1 MTPITE
7 ERSSSAKDQ
16 LEKIS
21 LKAKSS
27 AQTVKEEMRS
37 VILAVEERIAVDDHV
52 NNMSQ
57 EMEYLLDSI
66 DSIPRDS
73 QKKILLA
80 FKNFLKENL
89 QAVDSRLASLS

>member
-7 ERSSSAKDQ
+7 ERNSGAKDQ

-27 AQTVKEEMRS
+27 AQAVKEEMRS

>member
-1 MTPITE
+1 MAPITA
-7 ERSSSAKDQ
+7 ERNSGTKDQ

-21 LKAKSS
+21 LKARSS
-27 AQTVKEEMRS
+27 AQAVKEELHS
-37 VILAVEERIAVDDHV
+37 ITLAIEERIAVDDHV

-66 DSIPRDS
+66 DSIPRTS

-80 FKNFLKENL
+80 YKRFLKENL
-89 QAVDSRLASLS
+89 EAVDSRLASLS

>member
-7 ERSSSAKDQ
+7 GRNSGAKDQ

-27 AQTVKEEMRS
+27 AQAVKEEMRS

>member
-7 ERSSSAKDQ
+7 ERSSGAKDQ

-21 LKAKSS
+21 VKAKSS

>member
-7 ERSSSAKDQ
+7 ERSSGAKDQ